1 MILVIFEA
9 LEQIL
14 VNRGGL
20 FVLQLGTN
28 RVFSG
33 IVIFEVSILV
43 AHALELLNFVDGTEF
58 GLEILMDKFL
68 VNLVGQD
75 ALILEDR

>member
-1 MILVIFEA
+1 LILVIFEA

-75 ALILEDR
+75 ALILEDP

>member
-9 LEQIL
+9 FEQIL

-33 IVIFEVSILV
+33 VVIFEVSIFV
-43 AHALELLNFVDGTEF
+43 AHTLELLNFVDGTEF

-75 ALILEDR
+75 ALILEGP